1 MRGTLVL
8 VANASRAR
16 LWHVVS
22 DGISL
27 VEEWEHPEGRV
38 KESELLTDRPG
49 RTFLDG
55 PSPQR
60 SAYERQVNPQTEEN
74 RHFARD
80 LAAAVAKRMQNNDGV
95 GLVLC
100 APPKFLGQLRGELPP
115 PIAGRVVES
124 LDHDYTAL
132 PEGKLLA
139 ALRALGVKGT
149 HAPA

>member
-1 MRGTLVL
+1 MRGTLIL

-16 LWHVVS
+16 LWHVIS

-27 VEEWEHPEGRV
+27 VEEWEHPEGRA
-38 KESELLTDRPG
+38 KESELGTDRPG
-49 RTFLDG
+49 RTFMDG
-55 PSPQR
+55 PGPQR
-60 SAYERQVNPQTEEN
+60 SAYERQVNPQAEEN

-80 LAAAVAKRMQNNDGV
+80 LAASIATRVRNNDGV
-95 GLVLC
+95 DLVLC
-100 APPKFLGQLRGELPP
+100 APPKFLGQLRGELPSQ
-115 PIAGRVVES
+115 IAGRVVES

-139 ALRALGVKGT
+139 AMRALGVKGT